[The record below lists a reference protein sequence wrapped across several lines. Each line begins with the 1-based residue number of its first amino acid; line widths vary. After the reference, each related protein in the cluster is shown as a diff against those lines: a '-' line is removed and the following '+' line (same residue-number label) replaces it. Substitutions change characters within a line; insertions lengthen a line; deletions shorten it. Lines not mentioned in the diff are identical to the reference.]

1 MSRFITNKG
10 CDMCHKI
17 EVGLTKMR
25 IGKKKVH
32 LCYNCIT
39 VFAFDVIEYASHNL
53 RNEFEEKGYTFDID
67 NNGGYIIKRK
77 EDT

>member
-1 MSRFITNKG
+1 MSRFIINKS

-17 EVGLTKMR
+17 EVGLVEMKV
-25 IGKKKVH
+25 GKTIHH
-32 LCYNCIT
+32 LCYHCMT

-53 RNEFEEKGYTFDID
+53 TKEFEENDYTINID

-77 EDT
+77 E